1 MLTVAEIKT
10 LASQYGSPFY
20 LVDRAQFESNFEAL
34 TAAFESRYRPFVLA
48 YSYKTNY
55 IPYLCRLVNDK
66 GGWAEVVSRM
76 EYDLALKVGSDP
88 ARIIFNGPVKRSED
102 IDMALSG
109 GSLVNLDSEAEID
122 AVMKYADR
130 HPDKTV
136 CIGLRINIG
145 LSDEAGVSHIQN
157 SLKIGRFGFDP
168 CDLGTIQTKLAV
180 RNNVRVVSLHGHS
193 STTDRSVWCF
203 DVIARTLVELAERFF
218 ANTVKFINI
227 GGGMFGEIAPEHRW
241 CQVPSFDQ
249 YAETVCS
256 VLNGSTWVKRQKPAL
271 VIEPG
276 VAMVANAV
284 SFVTQVVS
292 VKRIREKTFVT
303 VDGSAFN
310 SKPTF
315 HKLNPPYEVLT
326 DVGIAGSAQTFD
338 VVGSTCME
346 KDILLGGITAPV
358 PDVGDFIRLDNVGA
372 YTVVMTPPFI
382 NPAPAILAQESDG
395 VVCVRRR
402 QTLVDVFAGYDEK
415 KTIQRIVS
423 IEDQSHNDSR

>member
-1 MLTVAEIKT
+1 MISYTHIKT
-10 LASQYGSPFY
+10 LISQHGSPFY
-20 LVDRAQFESNFEAL
+20 LIDRERFERNFEAL
-34 TAAFESRYRPFVLA
+34 TYAFQSRYSPFILA

-55 IPYLCRLVNDK
+55 IPYLCRLINNK

-76 EYDLALKVGSDP
+76 EYDLALRVGCDP
-88 ARIIFNGPVKRSED
+88 GRIIFNGPVKRSND
-102 IDMALSG
+102 IDAALSG

-122 AVMKYADR
+122 AVMNYAGR

-136 CIGLRINIG
+136 RIGLRINIG

-157 SLKIGRFGFDP
+157 SLKVGRFGFDP
-168 CDLGTIQTKLAV
+168 CDLDTIQKKLSA
-180 RNNVRVVSLHGHS
+180 RNNIKVISLHGHT

-203 DVIARTLVELAERFF
+203 EVIVQTLVGIAEHLFPD
-218 ANTVKFINI
+218 TIESINI

-241 CQVPSFDQ
+241 CDVPSFEE
-249 YAETVCS
+249 YAETICD
-256 VLNGSTWVKRQKPAL
+256 VLKNSTWIKSQKPSL

-292 VKRIREKTFVT
+292 VKRVRDKTFVT

-315 HKLNPPYEVLT
+315 HKLNPPYEVL
-326 DVGIAGSAQTFD
+326 SAANAVNSVETFD

-346 KDILLGGITAPV
+346 KDILLGGITAPL
-358 PDVGDFIRLDNVGA
+358 PAVGDFIRLNNVGA

-402 QTLVDVFAGYDEK
+402 QTLEDIIAGYA
-415 KTIQRIVS
+415 
-423 IEDQSHNDSR
+423 